1 MRASTS
7 VDVASQSGLHSWTLG
22 RWADYFESPEREKV
36 RNVISLELSSSPLK
50 DKVCSPKFVRQIDW
64 VEQHWPG
71 DLREQGI
78 YPQVTRY
85 CLMSPGESWTDWH
98 IDFSASS
105 VFYHILRGR
114 KVFYFISPTPE
125 NLRKYEIWSGSANQ
139 QSGVWLGDECDRVY
153 KVELKPGNTLIIP
166 SGWIHCVYTPVDAL
180 VVGGNFLH
188 SYNIPLELRVYQI
201 ELNTKVPK
209 RFRFPYFVSMCWYVG
224 WHYHRLLET
233 EKTKHTLK
241 GTEVISKKVLRNLK
255 SLAAFLVE
263 QTYRIQPGAKGI
275 SAERKRVANEN
286 IPWQLLDNPTQMAYD
301 FQSMIYIALD
311 EEDRIPKFAEGEAP
325 TFNAADWIDGTP
337 YEFLKDQYGH
347 NPTPARNG
355 ARSGAGS
362 VNGSAKRKPSVTSQ
376 AGSQMNGVA
385 PKTAKFRHFNGALS
399 QNRSAPNG
407 SHGESFSAAGS
418 PAPLWSGPSANHYE
432 RIERQSFEPVVSITK
447 EKRERP
453 PISISHSAYEF
464 EHPNTPRRREEE
476 VEVKTT
482 VHENV
487 VRKIV
492 PGEEE
497 GSWVVETRR
506 TTTTTERMYFA
517 APRKPAASTAARA
530 STPHGSVTN
539 GKMEI
544 DESFAISEAP
554 EQQVQPQAN
563 GDGGHTAVTV
573 ENVAPGEPHH
583 EIARMLGMVNG
594 DVSMSSAVAP

>member
-1 MRASTS
+1 M
-7 VDVASQSGLHSWTLG
+7 ASQSGLHSWTLG
-22 RWADYFESPEREKV
+22 RWADYYEDPNREKV
-36 RNVISLELSSSPLK
+36 RNVISLELSSSPIK
-50 DKVCSPKFVRQIDW
+50 DRVASPKFVRQIDW

-71 DLREQGI
+71 DLKAQDI
-78 YPQVTRY
+78 YPQVSKY

-114 KVFYFISPTPE
+114 KVFYFISPTPD

-166 SGWIHCVYTPVDAL
+166 SGWIHCVYTPSDAL
-180 VVGGNFLH
+180 VIGGNFLH

-241 GTEVISKKVLRNLK
+241 GTEVISRRVLQNLK

-263 QTYRIQPGAKGI
+263 QTYRIQPGAKGV
-275 SAERKRVANEN
+275 SAERKRIANEN
-286 IPWQLLDNPTQMAYD
+286 IPWQLLDDPTQMARD
-301 FQSMIYIALD
+301 FQKMTYIALEEEERLPKLAED
-311 EEDRIPKFAEGEAP
+311 EIPK
-325 TFNAADWIDGTP
+325 FNAADWIDAAP
-337 YEFLKDQYGH
+337 YDFLKDQYASM
-347 NPTPARNG
+347 PTPAK
-355 ARSGAGS
+355 AAAKTGAGS
-362 VNGSAKRKPSVTSQ
+362 VNGSAKRKPSVASQ
-376 AGSQMNGVA
+376 SGSQVNGTA
-385 PKTAKFRHFNGALS
+385 PKTAKFRHFNGAAS
-399 QNRSAPNG
+399 QSRPVPNG
-407 SHGESFSAAGS
+407 VYNDSFSAAGS
-418 PAPLWSGPSANHYE
+418 PAPLWSGNGQASTNHYE
-432 RIERQSFEPVVSITK
+432 RIERQSFEPVVSHTR

-453 PISISHSAYEF
+453 PISISHTAYEF

-476 VEVKTT
+476 VDVKTT

-506 TTTTTERMYFA
+506 VTTTTERMYFA
-517 APRKPAASTAARA
+517 PPRRPAVTA
-530 STPHGSVTN
+530 GSSSLGHLN
-539 GKMEI
+539 GKMEV
-544 DESFAISEAP
+544 DESYTISAEPEAQP
-554 EQQVQPQAN
+554 PNQQTN
-563 GDGGHTAVTV
+563 GLVSATADAVNV
-573 ENVAPGEPHH
+573 VAPGEPRD

-594 DVSMSSAVAP
+594 DDTSTAPSAAL